1 MGRLATLFINL
12 IKNKMQNDAHSKKI
26 AIPVAAAV
34 GTTILIASHADAYIY
49 IHELIGDL
57 ASAGNLTIMAGS
69 RTLAA
74 FTLDAGQGIT
84 EQDEP
89 GMDGVPRFECKPGED
104 FILVVTGGT
113 FNGACDYS
121 LRY

>member
-1 MGRLATLFINL
+1 ML
-12 IKNKMQNDAHSKKI
+12 QDAHSKKI
-26 AIPVAAAV
+26 AIPITAPIGTTVLVAAQP
-34 GTTILIASHADAYIY
+34 DAYIY

-57 ASAGNLTIMAGS
+57 AGAGNLTIMAVT

-89 GMDGVPRFECKPGED
+89 GMDGVSRFECRPGEA
-104 FILVVTGGT
+104 FSIVVTGGT
-113 FNGACDYS
+113 FNGALDYS

>member
-1 MGRLATLFINL
+1 ML
-12 IKNKMQNDAHSKKI
+12 QDAHSKKI
-26 AIPVAAAV
+26 AIPVSAAV
-34 GTTILIASHADAYIY
+34 GSNTVVAAQTDAYIY

-57 ASAGNLTIMAGS
+57 AAGGNLIIKAGT
-69 RTLAA
+69 RTLAS

-89 GMDGVPRFECKPGED
+89 GMDGVPRFECRPGEA
-104 FILVVTGGT
+104 FILEVTGGT
-113 FNGACDYS
+113 FNGALDYS